1 MVTNNL
7 VRTQTIL
14 LVDDCEDILE
24 VMTHIFKKVGYR
36 VLSSMSLRGAI
47 QFLSKE
53 SVDLVICDYHLPDGS
68 AVDLKITIEKHN
80 PKVTILLTG
89 AGACKGLNA
98 PCFDICLSKPIEPIT
113 LISIVRTCLRLSAG
127 LPRNN

>member
-1 MVTNNL
+1 MVTTNL
-7 VRTQTIL
+7 ARGQTIL

-24 VMTHIFKKVGYR
+24 VMTHIFKRVGYR

-53 SVDLVICDYHLPDGS
+53 TVDLVICDYHLPDGE
-68 AVDLKITIEKHN
+68 AVDLKITIERHN

-89 AGACKGLNA
+89 SESKKEFDAT
-98 PCFDICLSKPIEPIT
+98 CFDICLSKPIEPIT
-113 LISIVRTCLRLSAG
+113 LISIVRTCLRLAAG